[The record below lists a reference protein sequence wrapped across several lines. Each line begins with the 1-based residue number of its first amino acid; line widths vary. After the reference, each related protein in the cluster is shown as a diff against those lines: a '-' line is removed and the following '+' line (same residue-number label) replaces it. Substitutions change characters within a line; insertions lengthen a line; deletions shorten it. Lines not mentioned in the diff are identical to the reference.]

1 MNQNTLMK
9 KNSQPTQKEIDQKD
23 ETVKRLKA
31 HGYSFREIM
40 TFMGYKSPKSIQNVF
55 NKKNK

>member
-1 MNQNTLMK
+1 MKK
-9 KNSQPTQKEIDQKD
+9 KNSTLTQKEIDQKD

-40 TFMGYKSPKSIQNVF
+40 NFMGYKSPKSIQNVF